1 MKIFLTGA
9 TGYIG
14 TVVAQKLQAA
24 GYSVVGLARTKMA
37 AQKLILRNIEPF
49 IGDLRSPD
57 SLIQVARQTDGIIH
71 TAFIHDF
78 KNWTSAVTRERKFIA
93 TISDALAGSGK
104 PLIVTSD
111 SGVLGDTKKAI
122 ADENYPISKN
132 AILACRAQA
141 ERDILQ
147 ASQLDIRTVVLRL
160 PFYVYGLTSGTFLAA
175 MQIKTA
181 LEMGV
186 FQYIESGNQQVSTAH
201 VDDVAQLYLL
211 ALEKAPAGSLFQ
223 AATESGIT
231 TKAIAQAIADMTVCD
246 TESICFEEAVFN
258 WGETL
263 ATFFSINNQISATKA
278 IQQLGWQPQVG
289 RSLLEEIKTGWY
301 RTLSNDFDE
310 TTRLEMLRLLDRKPS
325 PIYSTNS
332 ISH

>member
-14 TVVAQKLQAA
+14 AVVAQKLQTA

-37 AQKLILRNIEPF
+37 AQKLVLQNIEPF

-57 SLIQVARQTDGIIH
+57 CLTQVARQTDGIVH

-78 KNWTSAVTRERKFIA
+78 KNWTSAVVSDRQFIA

-104 PLIVTSD
+104 PLIATSD
-111 SGVLGDTKKAI
+111 SGVLGDTKNVI
-122 ADENYPISKN
+122 AEENYPISKN
-132 AILACRAQA
+132 SILACRAQA
-141 ERDILQ
+141 ERDIIQ
-147 ASQLDIRTVVLRL
+147 ACQLGIRTVVLRL
-160 PFYVYGLTSGTFLAA
+160 PLYVYGLTGGTSFTA
-175 MQIKTA
+175 MQIRTA

-186 FQYIESGNQQVSTAH
+186 CQYVESGNQQVSTAH

-223 AATESGIT
+223 VATESGIA
-231 TKAIAQAIADMTVCD
+231 TKAIAQAFANIAGCD

-258 WGETL
+258 WGKTL
-263 ATFFSINNQISATKA
+263 A
-278 IQQLGWQPQVG
+278 
-289 RSLLEEIKTGWY
+289 EI
-301 RTLSNDFDE
+301 
-310 TTRLEMLRLLDRKPS
+310 
-325 PIYSTNS
+325 
-332 ISH
+332 